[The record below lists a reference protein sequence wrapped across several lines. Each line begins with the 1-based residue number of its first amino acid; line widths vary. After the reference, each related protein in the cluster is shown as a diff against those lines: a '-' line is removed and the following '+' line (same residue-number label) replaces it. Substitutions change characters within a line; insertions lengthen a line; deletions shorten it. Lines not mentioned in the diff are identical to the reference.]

1 MTSRPLRPRR
11 QKKYFEDSSDTY
23 GVDLARRNLAS
34 ALAAI
39 PEREG
44 EANALIGKIHSE
56 SEEPDDGRMRAWL
69 CNLLVRRFRS
79 ERRLEE
85 ALGHANEAIKIGQ
98 QLGDQYLVA
107 INEIGA
113 GNVYRDMGRYQEAI
127 DSYSNAGISA
137 QRCGRRD
144 IEARASR
151 LTAAIYNRMAG
162 DAERGNVEKFA
173 RMAAQFAR
181 HAAGLLDST
190 AAFGERGRALEALGD
205 ALQTIG
211 EKTQAAHSYYGAAA
225 AFWEAAESDEF
236 EAALMTASHIAVDA
250 DDLQTYLSGLRLAF
264 GIPEI
269 ATDPSSSVVD
279 ELYGLTGQMISRLER
294 SIAIPVFGFHFA
306 TMFSKVPPLVARHL
320 FGRILDEFFSKT
332 EGDQESWRLLFLSL
346 VLCAAFKS
354 NELRPFD
361 LAQLSERIS
370 KKINGLT
377 YKPRPGGGGHWVL
390 TLSLREK
397 VICSINQLDD
407 SVDTTMAAMFI
418 AFFLKG
424 FEEKIVS
431 EILVGVTPT
440 RRELNVMVANIA
452 EMPEDIR
459 SFVSPHLNGNFCAV
473 TRPTSPDD
481 DTAPTLVSCEEH
493 IGDNW
498 GVGEGRGG
506 ALQSILGLTL
516 LELVYSMAHGE
527 IELETLKPKIV
538 SVIRETIS

>member
-1 MTSRPLRPRR
+1 MAQAAQIGGDTGEAEHYIREAKEIAEALNDEEVLLRVREFIISDRAERKLDPEAISELIILKHKYIQDGRKWDAGR
-11 QKKYFEDSSDTY
+11 VAIILSSVRIALTEYEQSAAEAEEAEKYFKDSSDTY

-44 EANALIGKIHSE
+44 EANALIAKIHSE

-79 ERRLEE
+79 EGRMEE
-85 ALGHANEAIKIGQ
+85 ALGHADEAIKIGQ

-127 DSYSNAGISA
+127 DSYSNAGKSS

-151 LTAAIYNRMAG
+151 LTATIYNRMAG
-162 DAERGNVEKFA
+162 DAERANVTKFA

-190 AAFGERGRALEALGD
+190 AAVGERGRALEALGD
-205 ALQTIG
+205 ALQIIG
-211 EKTQAAHSYYGAAA
+211 ENTQAAQSYYGAAA
-225 AFWEAAESDEF
+225 AFREAAETDEF

-264 GIPEI
+264 GIPDI
-269 ATDPSSSVVD
+269 ANDSSCSVID
-279 ELYGLTGQMISRLER
+279 ELYDLTGQMILRLER

-354 NELRPFD
+354 TELRPYD

-370 KKINGLT
+370 KKIDGLT

-390 TLSLREK
+390 
-397 VICSINQLDD
+397 I
-407 SVDTTMAAMFI
+407 
-418 AFFLKG
+418 
-424 FEEKIVS
+424 
-431 EILVGVTPT
+431 PT
-440 RRELNVMVANIA
+440 CIDQN
-452 EMPEDIR
+452 P
-459 SFVSPHLNGNFCAV
+459 
-473 TRPTSPDD
+473 
-481 DTAPTLVSCEEH
+481 
-493 IGDNW
+493 
-498 GVGEGRGG
+498 
-506 ALQSILGLTL
+506 
-516 LELVYSMAHGE
+516 
-527 IELETLKPKIV
+527 
-538 SVIRETIS
+538 